1 MVGRSF
7 LCVFSFVFPFCGHHV
22 IPHTYCE
29 HMGLAR
35 LACARIRV
43 LGTTALLGFDVMA
56 VALPDV
62 QILPAV
68 SVSPPVRPGSG
79 LSVPAVPTSVSL
91 WPLTPQPSSLLRHT
105 TLDEIPAISMSFWP
119 VSVRLSHQ
127 SSTLS
132 STEIGPS
139 RSVKFTP
146 NK

>member
-1 MVGRSF
+1 MESVVLLAMAYDHYVAICNPLHYSRLLTNEIIPLTGFGVVGRSF

-56 VALPDV
+56 VALPNV

-91 WPLTPQPSSLLRHT
+91 WPLTPQPSSLL
-105 TLDEIPAISMSFWP
+105 
-119 VSVRLSHQ
+119 
-127 SSTLS
+127 
-132 STEIGPS
+132 
-139 RSVKFTP
+139 
-146 NK
+146 